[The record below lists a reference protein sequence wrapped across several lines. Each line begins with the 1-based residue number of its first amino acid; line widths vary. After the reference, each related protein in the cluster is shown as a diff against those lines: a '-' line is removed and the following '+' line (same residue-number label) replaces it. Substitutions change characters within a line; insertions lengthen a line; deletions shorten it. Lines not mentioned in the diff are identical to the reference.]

1 MMGLRS
7 SHHRHNRDSVSP
19 RPGGGCSAATGARQF
34 LTTAALALG
43 IAAFVL
49 PAPLADA
56 APRCTASASDAIVDA
71 LLEQSHGLRAEV
83 LRLAL
88 DATNCASQKG
98 LVKRKEILT
107 VIDYSIPSTEPRLF
121 VFDLASNRLLF
132 REHVAHG
139 VNSGG
144 NRTTQVSNINGSRQ
158 TSLGLFVTAE
168 TYYGK
173 HGYSLR
179 LQGLERGFNHLAR
192 ERAIVIHGAPYVDAE
207 AARKQGRL
215 GRSWGCPAVRNEISR
230 KMIDTI
236 KDGSP
241 IFAYFPDTTWL
252 TQSQFLSQ

>member
-19 RPGGGCSAATGARQF
+19 RTGVRSTATGARRF
-34 LTTAALALG
+34 LTTTALALG

-49 PAPLADA
+49 PQPTAEAT
-56 APRCTASASDAIVDA
+56 PRCTAASPDAIVDA
-71 LLEQSHGLRAEV
+71 LLQQSTGLRAEV

-88 DATNCASQKG
+88 DATNCAAQKG
-98 LVKRKEILT
+98 LVKRKEVLT

-139 VNSGG
+139 VNSGA
-144 NRTTQVSNINGSRQ
+144 NVPTEFSNINGSRQ

-168 TYYGK
+168 TYYGQ

-192 ERAIVIHGAPYVDAE
+192 ERAIVIHGAPYVDA
-207 AARKQGRL
+207 AAAKKQGRL

-241 IFAYFPDTTWL
+241 IFAYYPDTTWL
-252 TQSQFLSQ
+252 GQSQFLNQ